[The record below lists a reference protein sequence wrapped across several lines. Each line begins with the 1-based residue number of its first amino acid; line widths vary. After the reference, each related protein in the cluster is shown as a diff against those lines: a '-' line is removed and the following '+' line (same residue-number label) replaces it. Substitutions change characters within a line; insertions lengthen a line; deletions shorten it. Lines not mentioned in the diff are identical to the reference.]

1 METSAREGWRFFM
14 PESKPFCGNCA
25 YSRMDTI
32 ELENN
37 VKLDRLLT
45 TNPEMEKKV
54 RRIVRQVIMG
64 AMDPVKQAADRQ
76 STRQAAQAV
85 RKAIYKKVL
94 GANLNILDGRGKA
107 GGRGPLPPESARKR
121 SHARGGNRIPRS
133 RRTEDLLTYQG
144 KDAAFIL
151 RFLNSGTPNRRDNG
165 IRYVG
170 QIAARHWFE
179 NVSHTALQHAAEQ
192 FDMLLDALIAKE
204 FG

>member
-1 METSAREGWRFFM
+1 M
-14 PESKPFCGNCA
+14 SKSKLKHGIGA
-25 YSRMDTI
+25 YYRMDTI

-37 VKLDRLLT
+37 VKLDQLLT

-54 RRIVRQVIMG
+54 RRIVRQVIIG

-85 RKAIYKKVL
+85 RKAVYKKIL
-94 GANLNILDGRGKA
+94 GGNLNILDSRGKA

-121 SHARGGNRIPRS
+121 SHAIGGNRMPRS

-151 RFLNSGTPNRRDNG
+151 RFLNSGTPKRDTNG
-165 IRYVG
+165 IRRVG

-179 NVSHTALQHAAEQ
+179 DTSHRALQHAAEQ
-192 FDMLLDALIAKE
+192 FDLLLDALIAKE
-204 FG
+204 FK

>member
-1 METSAREGWRFFM
+1 
-14 PESKPFCGNCA
+14 
-25 YSRMDTI
+25 MDTI

-37 VKLDRLLT
+37 VKLDQLLT

-54 RRIVRQVIMG
+54 RRIVRQVIIG

-85 RKAIYKKVL
+85 RKAVYKKIL
-94 GANLNILDGRGKA
+94 GGSLSILDSRGKA

-121 SHARGGNRIPRS
+121 SHAVGGNRMPRS

-151 RFLNSGTPNRRDNG
+151 RFLNSGTPKRDTNG
-165 IRYVG
+165 IRRVG

-179 NVSHTALQHAAEQ
+179 DTSHRSLQYAAEQ
-192 FDMLLDALIAKE
+192 FDKLLDALIAKE
-204 FG
+204 FK

>member
-1 METSAREGWRFFM
+1 
-14 PESKPFCGNCA
+14 
-25 YSRMDTI
+25 MDTI

-37 VKLDRLLT
+37 VKLDQLLI

-85 RKAIYKKVL
+85 RKAVYKKIL
-94 GANLNILDGRGKA
+94 GGNLNILDGRGKA

-121 SHARGGNRIPRS
+121 SHAIGGNRMPRS

-151 RFLNSGTPNRRDNG
+151 RFLNSGTPKRDTNG
-165 IRYVG
+165 IRRVG

-179 NVSHTALQHAAEQ
+179 DTSHRALQYAAEQ
-192 FDMLLDALIAKE
+192 FDKLLDALIAKE
-204 FG
+204 FNET